1 MTDETVRLDMLIWVY
16 AVRLS
21 LSFFFRIYELYHAKD
36 SYHIHV
42 YADKES

>member
-16 AVRLS
+16 AVRFS
-21 LSFFFRIYELYHAKD
+21 LSFFRIYELYHAKD